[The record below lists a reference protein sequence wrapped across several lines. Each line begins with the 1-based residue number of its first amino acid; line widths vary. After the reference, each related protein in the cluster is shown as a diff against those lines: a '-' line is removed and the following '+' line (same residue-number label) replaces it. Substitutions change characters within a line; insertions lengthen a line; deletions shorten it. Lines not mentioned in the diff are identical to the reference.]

1 MAGIARSFDVMPVR
15 ICGWRAEVRETA
27 EAERRDASAEPLFP
41 PLLLKPEVPP
51 VARAEL
57 EQPSARRLPDAL
69 VQVATR
75 VHAGRPKVAHD
86 ASPMLLGSVIA
97 ALKAA

>member
-1 MAGIARSFDVMPVR
+1 
-15 ICGWRAEVRETA
+15 
-27 EAERRDASAEPLFP
+27 
-41 PLLLKPEVPP
+41 VPP